1 MWEARATYDDG
12 SDFEAHYPSS
22 SKSYKEEEQERH
34 EIEEFLISRHPGC
47 NWYSVGWVED

>member
-22 SKSYKEEEQERH
+22 AKSYKDETQEQH
-34 EIEEFLISRHPGC
+34 EIEEYLISRHPGC